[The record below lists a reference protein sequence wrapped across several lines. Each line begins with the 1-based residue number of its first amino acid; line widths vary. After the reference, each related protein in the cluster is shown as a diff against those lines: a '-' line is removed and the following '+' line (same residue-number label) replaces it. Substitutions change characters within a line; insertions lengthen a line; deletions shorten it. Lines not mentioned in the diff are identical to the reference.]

1 MMFFAIGEES
11 VNFIR
16 MARTIFDIPS
26 DVIPAIL
33 LIPG

>member
-1 MMFFAIGEES
+1 MFFAIGEES

-26 DVIPAIL
+26 DVIHSKKGDA
-33 LIPG
+33 